1 MTASA
6 RVMRISKLDARGEP
20 VFAYPAR
27 LIREQNG
34 TRLVE
39 GVFNIAC
46 VSVGRL
52 QFCRGDH
59 ALEWYSERDWYNL
72 LQVYEQDSP
81 RVKAWYCNI
90 CMPAIFLS
98 DEIRWRDLALDLL
111 VYPDGSMELLDQD
124 EFAELRLD
132 QRTRARCWQALGEVI
147 RLFNE
152 KSLPFGKAELEAFR
166 NPDQD

>member
-20 VFAYPAR
+20 IFAYPAR
-27 LIREQNG
+27 LIQEQNG

-39 GVFNIAC
+39 GCLTSRVFPLAGCNSAG
-46 VSVGRL
+46 S
-52 QFCRGDH
+52 DH
-59 ALEWYSERDWYNL
+59 ALEWYSEQDWYNL

-90 CMPAIFLS
+90 CMPANFLS

-152 KSLPFGKAELEAFR
+152 KSLPFGKAELEVLR
-166 NPDQD
+166 NPDKD